1 MALLAKQVNKEILM
15 IIYDLSSAYDL
26 ANHKILI
33 SKLKVYGF
41 GLNALKWVESYL
53 KNCKQF
59 GSVSEKM
66 SKTLYKNTKV
76 PQGSRLSPL
85 LFTCLNLTH
94 LLSSKQSYKIT
105 LMQREEPIIFNI
117 NKII

>member
-33 SKLKVYGF
+33 SKLKVYDF
-41 GLNALKWVESYL
+41 DSNALKWVESYY
-53 KNCKQF
+53 KQF
-59 GSVSEKM
+59 GSVSGKM

-85 LFTCLNLTH
+85 LFTCLNLSH